1 MTAKKTI
8 YLIRHGQ
15 TDYNK
20 RGIIQGSG
28 IDSDLNDEGR
38 SQAQLFFEAYHHI
51 PFDRIYASELKRT
64 QQTVAP
70 FVDMGKKMEVHP
82 GLNEI
87 NWGTMEGIKAS
98 AEQTKKYE
106 RIIADWKAGLLD
118 RTIGGGESPNE
129 VFKRQSKALQDIQAQ
144 NNDQIILVAMHGRAM
159 RSFLCLLTGSPLQ
172 DMDRYKHSNVCL
184 YILQETENGFKI
196 VVENSTSHLWVN

>member
-1 MTAKKTI
+1 MTTKKTI

-20 RGIIQGSG
+20 QGIIQGSG
-28 IDSDLNDEGR
+28 INSDLNDHGR
-38 SQAQLFFEAYHHI
+38 NQAQLFFDAYHHV

-64 QQTVAP
+64 QQTVEP
-70 FVDMGKKMEVHP
+70 FVKMGKSLSIHP

-87 NWGTMEGIKAS
+87 NWGIMEGLKAS
-98 AEQTKKYE
+98 PEQSKQYE
-106 RIIADWKAGLLD
+106 RIIKDWKAGLLD
-118 RTIGGGESPNE
+118 RTIGGGESPNQM
-129 VFKRQSKALQDIQAQ
+129 FKRQREALEEIRSVEEDKIV
-144 NNDQIILVAMHGRAM
+144 LVAMHGRAM
-159 RSFLCLLTGSPLQ
+159 RSFLCLLTGSPLK

-184 YILQETENGFKI
+184 YILQEIESGFKI